1 MKKLLIAGF
10 ILSMPFTNY
19 AQFSDFLNR
28 AKAKVNTRINNKAD
42 QAVDKTLDRIEGK
55 VTEPPKTQP
64 VKETKSA
71 ASQPATAAV
80 VKEEVVVEKPATIT
94 SYSKFDFVPGEK
106 IIYAEDFSQ
115 DAVGELPVNW
125 NASGKGEV
133 MTLEGKEGKWLR
145 AFQNNTY
152 LSGITKPLDENFTI
166 EFDMIYYFKPI
177 KSGYALPDVSFGFFS
192 TGKENN
198 SDNKFLKNYQSIN
211 CISATINSYGSGG
224 ARLISSKGGASTFS
238 SDRVTL
244 NDFSNDF
251 NKPLHYSMQVQKQR
265 FRLWINEAKVFD
277 IPRAVNTGDVMNQL
291 FFHFD
296 GSNYKDEEVGL
307 FIKNLKVATGLPD
320 TRHKLIDEGK
330 FSTTGILFDINSAVV
345 KQESYGV
352 IKEIA
357 TALKENPT
365 VKIKVIGHTSND
377 GDAAANLE
385 LSKQRAAAVKDLI
398 VKEYGIDAASITTDG
413 KGSTQPIGDNKTKE
427 GKVQNR
433 RVEFVKL

>member
-1 MKKLLIAGF
+1 MKKLLIAGC

-115 DAVGELPVNW
+115 DAAGELPVNW

-152 LSGITKPLDENFTI
+152 LSGITKPLDENFT
-166 EFDMIYYFKPI
+166 
-177 KSGYALPDVSFGFFS
+177 
-192 TGKENN
+192 
-198 SDNKFLKNYQSIN
+198 
-211 CISATINSYGSGG
+211 
-224 ARLISSKGGASTFS
+224 
-238 SDRVTL
+238 
-244 NDFSNDF
+244 
-251 NKPLHYSMQVQKQR
+251 
-265 FRLWINEAKVFD
+265 
-277 IPRAVNTGDVMNQL
+277 
-291 FFHFD
+291 
-296 GSNYKDEEVGL
+296 
-307 FIKNLKVATGLPD
+307 
-320 TRHKLIDEGK
+320 
-330 FSTTGILFDINSAVV
+330 
-345 KQESYGV
+345 
-352 IKEIA
+352 
-357 TALKENPT
+357 
-365 VKIKVIGHTSND
+365 
-377 GDAAANLE
+377 
-385 LSKQRAAAVKDLI
+385 
-398 VKEYGIDAASITTDG
+398 
-413 KGSTQPIGDNKTKE
+413 
-427 GKVQNR
+427 
-433 RVEFVKL
+433 